1 MPRFVVLLRGI
12 NVGRAKRLAMADLR
26 ALLAAAGYTDVHTVL
41 NSGNAVVTGPDE
53 PPAAHAA
60 RIEAAITARTG
71 LDVRVVVLTAAQLH
85 EVVTANPFVD
95 VADDGSR
102 LAAHVHAEPP
112 VAAQGTDPLAAD
124 PDRARLVGRVLYQW
138 CPDGL
143 GAAPPVGFPGE
154 LVTTRNWNTITK
166 LAALL
171 QPGCPPAG
179 RAGRRRRA
187 GPPG

>member
-26 ALLAAAGYTDVHTVL
+26 ALLADAGYSEVRTLL

-53 PPAAHAA
+53 PTAEHAR
-60 RIEAAITARTG
+60 RIEGAITERTG
-71 LDVRVVVLTAAQLH
+71 LDVRTVVLTAEQLRA
-85 EVVTANPFVD
+85 VVEAHPFAD

-102 LAAHVHAEPP
+102 MMAHVHAEPP
-112 VAAQGTDPLAAD
+112 PGAGADPMAADPVAAD
-124 PDRARLVGRVLYQW
+124 PDRARLIGQVIYQW

-143 GAAPPVGFPGE
+143 LQAPPVGVPGA
-154 LVTTRNWNTITK
+154 LVTSRNWNTIMK

-171 QPGCPPAG
+171 
-179 RAGRRRRA
+179 
-187 GPPG
+187 